1 MSKDFNFG
9 YSFPAIRGIQ
19 AHREF
24 FTSMCPMRLIPK
36 IFLFNEEEVSPEMRA
51 QRVLNK
57 ARIPAIAD
65 YIVKNRNNYAFSS
78 ITASLDGNIKF
89 EPLGNKGEERNIG
102 TLHVDM
108 NTRFIINDGQHRRA
122 AIERALQA
130 DPDLGDESIPVVF
143 FADPG
148 LGRCQQL
155 FADLNR
161 HAIRP
166 STSIGILY
174 DNRDAQGEII
184 KTLLGKDAVF
194 EGLVE
199 MEKTSLARRSKRLFT
214 LSALYKASS
223 EVMRSK
229 LFEDLTPEQ
238 VGKKL
243 EDFWLH
249 VFKNIK
255 EWEMVKANK
264 ISSGELREDY
274 IHCHSVGLQA
284 IGIAGAALLDHLP
297 KGWNRKLSALGK
309 IDWRR
314 KNSKLW
320 EGRAL
325 VGGRVSKGSQN
336 ITLTSNVIKK
346 ACKLELSPEE
356 QRAEDLFNEARETK
370 T

>member
-1 MSKDFNFG
+1 MSSGIDFG

-24 FTSMCPMRLIPK
+24 FTSMCPLRLIPK
-36 IFLFNEEEVSPEMRA
+36 IFLFNEEEINPEMRA

-57 ARIPAIAD
+57 GRIPAISD
-65 YIVKNRNNYAFSS
+65 YIVKNRDNYAFSS
-78 ITASLDGNIKF
+78 ITASLDGSIDF
-89 EPLGNKGEERNIG
+89 QPLGEKGEMRNIG
-102 TLHVDM
+102 TLRVSM

-148 LGRCQQL
+148 LVRCQQL

-174 DNRDAQGEII
+174 DNRDAQGEVI
-184 KTLLGKDAVF
+184 KTLFGKDAVF

-199 MEKTSLARRSKRLFT
+199 MEKTNLARRSKRLFT

-229 LFEDLTPEQ
+229 VFEGLTPEQ
-238 VGKKL
+238 AAHKL

-255 EWEMVKANK
+255 EWRMVKANK

-274 IHCHSVGLQA
+274 IHCHAVGLQA
-284 IGIAGAALLDHLP
+284 IGIAGASLLNSSP
-297 KGWNRKLSALGK
+297 KGWSKKLSALSK

-325 VGGRVSKGSQN
+325 IGGRVSKGSQN

-346 ACKLELSPEE
+346 ACGLELSPEE
-356 QRAEDLFNEARETK
+356 QRAEDLLGEARGRK
-370 T
+370 K